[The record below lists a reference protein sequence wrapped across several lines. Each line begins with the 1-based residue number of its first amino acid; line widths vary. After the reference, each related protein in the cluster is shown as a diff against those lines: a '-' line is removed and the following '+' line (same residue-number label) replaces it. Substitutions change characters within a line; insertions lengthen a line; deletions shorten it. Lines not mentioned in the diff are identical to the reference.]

1 MHHLMICLSAQDT
14 DAKDTAVELSS
25 TAIRGGQCGACLWG
39 REALAVLQ
47 PAGALS
53 AVRLDKP
60 NQSLEI
66 AQCSSDCV
74 IKGLPVEAPGA
85 ASKKD
90 ARASQFLD
98 SCAVIKSLSCQP
110 RPAGGGIAVLPGNH
124 TISSTLVAVNRSRSL
139 TKAVLCRGVPQS
151 LHARLKAQPG
161 NCKREHLAFKRPG
174 PASA

>member
-1 MHHLMICLSAQDT
+1 MQHLMICLPAQDT
-14 DAKDTAVELSS
+14 DAKDTAVDLSS
-25 TAIRGGQCGACLWG
+25 IALLTGQGGACLWG
-39 REALAVLQ
+39 RKALAVLQ

-74 IKGLPVEAPGA
+74 IKGLPARAPGT

-90 ARASQFLD
+90 ARAPEFLD
-98 SCAVIKSLSCQP
+98 SCAFVAPLSCRP

-124 TISSTLVAVNRSRSL
+124 TLSSILVAVNCSRSL
-139 TKAVLCRGVPQS
+139 TTALLCRGVPQS
-151 LHARLKAQPG
+151 LHARLEAQPG
-161 NCKREHLAFKRPG
+161 NSKRERLAFECP
-174 PASA
+174 